1 MKAFYREGK
10 DGGAGLS
17 DSLCFALVRRL
28 LAHNER
34 RSRGAEDAMRILDS
48 IAIHRLKAKGASG
61 YCLVVNDRAVLD
73 NATGPQWD
81 SLLAQCGA
89 VSRERIPTAFESK
102 PFCTGAEL
110 YRLVS
115 PVPSDGGEV
124 YHAMLEAR
132 EGRFDSL
139 INEVMQLEDAR
150 AAVVTLTCGQDR
162 GPMTCVL
169 VEFGEGGY
177 LGGSM
182 ESLFP
187 SAEVVRISDN
197 SQRLV
202 FSHLG
207 TTCRWMFSPGNEVVL
222 MPLLSRED
230 SGQSKALVTF
240 RGEDDALEPILCS
253 WRREDE
259 SGLGSFV
266 KMRLNTAAQPLLP
279 RPVTAMLAEVSVDVP
294 VVLTRDVREIHDD
307 RRLYVVSE
315 SAPAFSKVLLR
326 IVDAA
331 ELAGSGAVSFARWV
345 DLSSG
350 DCIYA
355 FQSPV
360 IREFESYRDVRTYR
374 IVETQMGVQGLA
386 VREGF
391 RFMPEMPADEA
402 WVSAVSTGL
411 FGVISGRTSGW
422 AIVDPVGMTDEGFA
436 AVEALIIPQFT
447 PFEGY
452 RKHINVFGPVL
463 KADLIADE
471 QAKHQDLSS
480 RAEFAWNQATGAE
493 RFQAET
499 RAREFFDSLE
509 REARQ
514 LDQTLL
520 AMRQEVR
527 TTMDMAAPL
536 HEQAKGSRTDL
547 QSLAADFAEGMRAAA
562 AKSSNWAELQ
572 KRLHGYVLLL
582 ESVVR
587 MLDNSVR
594 THAAAELERIKVQNG
609 EISNRLAALKLAEA
623 EVLDAHVRSNQLV
636 EKLESEAS
644 RVEAEVER
652 SEAAIF
658 ENGERVSE
666 FDTLIQKVRSL
677 AAIEHAKALE
687 AMKVRYSEAQCSIRE
702 QEAREK
708 MDKLAKSSANLQLR
722 LKRLAV
728 EGSEIDV
735 RRVAVRNEVQQVRS
749 AAGSRDALKLD
760 LQREQKALDEM
771 VKVSD
776 PRVTARHLIV
786 KAKAV
791 RSEIEEVEESIRL
804 LADGDAE
811 IAKLESELAAR
822 VAGSSLVSL
831 RANVLGTQKEIEA
844 LEKAIGS
851 LEDVLAADSRL
862 HASLAE
868 EGRAA
873 TWNAFRAEAEAKLK
887 QARISYLRSR
897 NPRAVPFVEEINAA
911 IEALRQLLKP

>member
-10 DGGAGLS
+10 DSGAGLPE
-17 DSLCFALVRRL
+17 SLCFALVKRL

-34 RSRGAEDAMRILDS
+34 RSRGAEDSLRILEGIS
-48 IAIHRLKAKGASG
+48 IHRLKAKGSSG
-61 YCLVVNDRAVLD
+61 YCLVVHDRAVLD
-73 NATGPQWD
+73 NTTGPEWD

-89 VSRERIPTAFESK
+89 VSRATIPTAFEATAY
-102 PFCTGAEL
+102 CTGADL

-115 PVPSDGGEV
+115 PVPGDGGEV

-132 EGRFDSL
+132 EGRFDAL
-139 INEVMQLEDAR
+139 INEVMQVEDAR
-150 AAVVTLTCGQDR
+150 AAVVTLSCGNVR
-162 GPMTCVL
+162 GMMTCVL

-177 LGGSM
+177 LGGSI
-182 ESLFP
+182 ETLFP
-187 SAEVVRISDN
+187 SAEVIRISDN

-222 MPLLSRED
+222 MPVLSRED
-230 SGQSKALVTF
+230 SSQSKALVTF
-240 RGEDDALEPILCS
+240 RSENDNLEPVLCS

-259 SGLGSFV
+259 AGLGSFV
-266 KMRLNTAAQPLLP
+266 KMSLNTSADPLLP
-279 RPVTAMLAEVSVDVP
+279 RPVSAMLTEVSVDVP
-294 VVLTRDVREIHDD
+294 VVLTRDFREIQED

-326 IVDAA
+326 IIDAA
-331 ELAGSGAVSFARWV
+331 ELAGRGAVSFARWV
-345 DLSSG
+345 DAQSG
-350 DCIYA
+350 GCIYA

-360 IREFESYRDVRTYR
+360 IREFESYRDVRAYR
-374 IVETQMGVQGLA
+374 IIETQIVAQGLA
-386 VREGF
+386 VREGY

-402 WVSAVSTGL
+402 WATAVSTAL
-411 FGVISGRTSGW
+411 FGTIGGRTSGW

-436 AVEALIIPQFT
+436 AVEALIIPEFT
-447 PFEGY
+447 AFEGY
-452 RKHINVFGPVL
+452 RKHVNVFGPVL
-463 KADLIADE
+463 MADLIADE
-471 QAKHQDLSS
+471 QAKHQDFSS
-480 RAEFAWNQATGAE
+480 RAEFAWNQATDAE
-493 RFQAET
+493 RLNTET

-520 AMRQEVR
+520 ALRHEVR
-527 TTMDMAAPL
+527 MTMDMATPL
-536 HEQAKGSRTDL
+536 HEEAKRSRTDL
-547 QSLAADFAEGMRAAA
+547 QSLAAGFTEAMRMVA

-572 KRLHGYVLLL
+572 KRLHGYVMLL
-582 ESVVR
+582 ESAVR
-587 MLDNSVR
+587 MLDGSVR
-594 THAAAELERIKVQNG
+594 AYATLELERIKVQNG
-609 EISNRLAALKLAEA
+609 EISNRLVALKLAEA

-687 AMKVRYSEAQCSIRE
+687 TMKVRHSEAQCSIRE

-722 LKRLAV
+722 LQRLTV
-728 EGSEIDV
+728 ESSEIV
-735 RRVAVRNEVQQVRS
+735 ARRVAVRNEVQQVRS
-749 AAGSRDALKLD
+749 AASSRDSLMLE
-760 LQREQKALDEM
+760 LQREQKVLDEM
-771 VKVSD
+771 IKTSD
-776 PRVTARHLIV
+776 PRVTASHLIV
-786 KAKAV
+786 KARAI
-791 RSEIEEVEESIRL
+791 RAEIEEVEESMRL

-811 IAKLESELAAR
+811 IAKLEVELAAR

-831 RANVLGTQKEIEA
+831 RANVLGTQKEIET

-851 LEDVLAADSRL
+851 LEDVLAAASRL
-862 HASLAE
+862 HALPAD
-868 EGRAA
+868 EGRSA
-873 TWNAFRAEAEAKLK
+873 TWSAFRAEAEAKLK

-897 NPRAVPFVEEINAA
+897 NPRAGPFVEEINAA
-911 IEALRQLLKP
+911 IDALRQLLKS